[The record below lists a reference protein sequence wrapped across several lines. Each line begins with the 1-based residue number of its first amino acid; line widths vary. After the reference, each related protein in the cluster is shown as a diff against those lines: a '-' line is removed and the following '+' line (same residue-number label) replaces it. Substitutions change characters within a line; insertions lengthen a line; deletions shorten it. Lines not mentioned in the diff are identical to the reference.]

1 MIAEALARFRLE
13 VEPVEKFQLVQ
24 VALESGRGAI
34 LFLFLFLQPILLLL
48 QPSSSCPPAVTES
61 VLNPEDIPW
70 EVLKQ
75 RGFQSVL
82 LMEKT
87 RFYLQLK
94 EVTGLY

>member
-34 LFLFLFLQPILLLL
+34 LFLFLQPFLLLL